1 MSFDLR
7 PYQTQAIDD
16 LWAWFGRHPDGNPIM
31 EAAVGAGKSV
41 MIAAL
46 AKRVHN
52 EAPGTRVLVLMHQRE
67 LLDQNLAKL
76 KAIWPEADAG
86 VISASHGK
94 RQITS
99 QIIFA
104 TIGSIYKIAHLLGN
118 IGIVLADE
126 CHMIQTKETGMWRK
140 FLSELFALCRTTRII
155 GWTGTPFRG
164 NGVWLTEGASP
175 LFTHIA
181 ARISMRTLLDSGYL
195 SPLTTACTSTR
206 IDATDVR
213 MSGGDYVLSDLAKVT
228 DRDDLVQATCN
239 EIVQIAHDR
248 KRWLVF
254 AVTVQHAENVTS
266 ALKLRGINAGI
277 VTGETPKAEREQ
289 TIGAFRR
296 GELRCLVNVA
306 VLTTGFDTPEVDFIA
321 LLRATKSPVLYVQIM
336 GRGMRLAPG
345 KQDCLVADFTD
356 TIETLGPV
364 DAIKGKLPKAAG
376 AGTAPFKLCT
386 ECGSSNPAGA
396 SECCDCGFVFP
407 EPERI
412 KHGTNAS
419 SAAILSSQVVA
430 PKIHTYPVSR
440 VEYAR
445 HPGRDGKPD
454 SMRVDYYSGLRRV
467 ASEWICF
474 EHGGFAQA
482 KAERW
487 WEDRKPREVRTH
499 IKPTVNQAIHLF
511 GRARTLKEPTA
522 ITVNETGK
530 YPEIIRH
537 HWEPI
542 DEPGPTQ
549 HQQRSLEEITS

>member
-1 MSFDLR
+1 
-7 PYQTQAIDD
+7 
-16 LWAWFGRHPDGNPIM
+16 
-31 EAAVGAGKSV
+31 
-41 MIAAL
+41 
-46 AKRVHN
+46 
-52 EAPGTRVLVLMHQRE
+52 
-67 LLDQNLAKL
+67 
-76 KAIWPEADAG
+76 
-86 VISASHGK
+86 
-94 RQITS
+94 
-99 QIIFA
+99 
-104 TIGSIYKIAHLLGN
+104 
-118 IGIVLADE
+118 
-126 CHMIQTKETGMWRK
+126 
-140 FLSELFALCRTTRII
+140 
-155 GWTGTPFRG
+155 
-164 NGVWLTEGASP
+164 
-175 LFTHIA
+175 
-181 ARISMRTLLDSGYL
+181 MRTLLDSGYL

-306 VLTTGFDTPEVDFIA
+306 VLTTGFDAPEVDFIA

-430 PKIHTYPVSR
+430 PKINTYPVTK
-440 VEYAR
+440 VEYAV
-445 HPGRDGKPD
+445 HKKPGSPD
-454 SMRVDYYSGLRRV
+454 SIRVDYHSGLRRV
-467 ASEWICF
+467 CSEWVCLD
-474 EHGGFAQA
+474 HGGFAGEKARNWWRRRSLTGDVPRSVDEAQA
-482 KAERW
+482 WLEVGGRSV
-487 WEDRKPREVRTH
+487 PRQPV
-499 IKPTVNQAIHLF
+499 AI
-511 GRARTLKEPTA
+511 E
-522 ITVNETGK
+522 VNETGK
-530 YPEIIRH
+530 FPEVV
-537 HWEPI
+537 
-542 DEPGPTQ
+542 
-549 HQQRSLEEITS
+549 RSHFAEERQAA